1 MKTIQAVVLLLA
13 ASAQAVQMSKSEK
26 RVSDDTAKIISD
38 AVSSVVNIGQDPVRI
53 HTSSETHHI
62 VPVPSEP
69 VVVSAPPKVV
79 VVPQPVPYAVPISP
93 AKAADA
99 PAPHSSV
106 MRAIASANEESAMEK
121 VREQRSVADKLERLE
136 KQAKI
141 NDAINDSVKREE

>member
-1 MKTIQAVVLLLA
+1 M
-13 ASAQAVQMSKSEK
+13 
-26 RVSDDTAKIISD
+26 
-38 AVSSVVNIGQDPVRI
+38 
-53 HTSSETHHI
+53 
-62 VPVPSEP
+62 
-69 VVVSAPPKVV
+69 